1 MTGSLAGLRNLSS
14 LAVVFRRGDTAV
26 LLERVHLIVCERNTV
41 PILRRDGRELALH
54 ALLAALGLDR
64 AKNPRHFCNVAQGN
78 GASACI
84 GGGVQG

>member
-26 LLERVHLIVCERNTV
+26 LLQRVHLIVCERNTV

-54 ALLAALGLDR
+54 ALQAAVE
-64 AKNPRHFCNVAQGN
+64 A
-78 GASACI
+78 AS
-84 GGGVQG
+84 VREP